1 MMHHTRQWQL
11 VLMRDTD
18 ADGLRQ
24 MRNTAM
30 VISDGNGNMLGN
42 IIDVADGVRTSNA
55 QHGNVKK

>member
-1 MMHHTRQWQL
+1 MMLHTRQWQL
-11 VLMRDTD
+11 VLMRDID
-18 ADGLRQ
+18 ADGVRQ